1 MPIDIHI
8 LPEYQT
14 WFMLHEVDIGITRAV
29 ETELRPLGVSPIA
42 MGVLFLLQYSTEPV
56 SLTELSRWLFRQPHT
71 VSELIAR
78 MEKQGLVTKKS
89 SKKKGM
95 VRVSLSK
102 KGNDILNSYWDHM
115 QAVRR
120 IVSCLSEEENRNLM
134 EYLSKLRQKTLEEL
148 VLSSQKP
155 FPWGMLP
162 TE

>member
-1 MPIDIHI
+1 MPIEIDI

-14 WFMLHEVDIGITRAV
+14 WFMLHEVDTGITRAV
-29 ETELRPLGVSPIA
+29 ETELRPLGISPIA
-42 MGVLFLLQYSTEPV
+42 MGVLFLLKSSKEPV

-78 MEKQGLVTKKS
+78 MEKQGLVSKKS
-89 SKKKGM
+89 SRKKGT
-95 VRVSLSK
+95 VRVSLSR
-102 KGNDILNSYWDHM
+102 KGNDILRRYWKEM

-134 EYLSKLRQKTLEEL
+134 GYLYKLRQKALDEL
-148 VLSSQKP
+148 VLSTHKP

-162 TE
+162 SE